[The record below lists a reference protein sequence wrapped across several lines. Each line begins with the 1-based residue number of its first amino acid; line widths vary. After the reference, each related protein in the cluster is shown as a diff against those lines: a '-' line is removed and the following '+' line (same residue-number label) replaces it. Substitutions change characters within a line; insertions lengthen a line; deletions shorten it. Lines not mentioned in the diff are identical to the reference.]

1 MKITTTILITILL
14 KPLLRKPYQK
24 FLEILINTPLNN
36 PILNEINELKLR
48 QFQWQL
54 LSQLSNASQSWFLV
68 RGALLY
74 LISTATLFLKFLT
87 EKQRTFGEFFLKIPP
102 PPTRQPTSASL

>member
-36 PILNEINELKLR
+36 PTRSLT
-48 QFQWQL
+48 
-54 LSQLSNASQSWFLV
+54 SC
-68 RGALLY
+68 
-74 LISTATLFLKFLT
+74 TLQQESDNHVEGDPDCCQAFAAR
-87 EKQRTFGEFFLKIPP
+87 RTCQARRE
-102 PPTRQPTSASL
+102 